1 LCSRIITLNLE
12 NKIQSFLFKIDF
24 EKTFDK
30 LNKDFLIEILEGR
43 DFGVMWVVA
52 ELVSI
57 SIENWINTLVVRE
70 D

>member
-30 LNKDFLIEILEGR
+30 VNKDFLIEILEGR